1 MEFLN
6 REPTN
11 HGYAISKVIFAETI
25 RCRKASSG

>member
-1 MEFLN
+1 VELYN

-25 RCRKASSG
+25 RRRKTSSR